1 MGEDSHTAQV
11 KRIGK
16 NKEQHHKLDTVVHTC
31 NRIAFGRQRLENL
44 KFEFSLCYTLSPCLK
59 NNPTKIPVEKPSRAW
74 SGGLFPW

>member
-16 NKEQHHKLDTVVHTC
+16 NKNNNTSWTRWCTPVIIT
-31 NRIAFGRQRLENL
+31 FGRQRLENL

-59 NNPTKIPVEKPSRAW
+59 KKPAKIPVEKPSRAW
-74 SGGLFPW
+74 SGGLFLWR